1 MADEQ
6 LGLEGMPRRLYSCTP
21 TRLTTWLDCP
31 RRYRFT
37 YLDRPT
43 PAKGPPWAHNSLGS
57 SVHNALR
64 SWWDVPLGRR
74 TPEAAGTL
82 VESGWLTDGYRD
94 DAQSASVRARARAM
108 VERYVARLDP
118 EVEPRAVERTVATK
132 TERLALSGRVDRI
145 DERPTEVSGT
155 QDGGTELVVVDY
167 KTGRSAL
174 TTDDARG
181 SLALAMYVLGTRR
194 TLRARARR
202 VELHH
207 LPSGDVLGFD
217 HTEESLA
224 RHLRRAESIAD
235 EASAADEA
243 YRSAVASVAGEL
255 ETEELDRLFP
265 PRTGALCG
273 FCDFRRHCPV
283 GQAASPVKQPWHAV
297 EELALE

>member
-21 TRLTTWLDCP
+21 TRLTSWLDCP
-31 RRYRFT
+31 RKYRFS
-37 YLDRPT
+37 YLERPT
-43 PAKGPPWAHNSLGS
+43 PPKGPPWAHNSLGS

-64 SWWDVPLGRR
+64 SWWDVPLARR
-74 TPEAAGTL
+74 TPQAAGGL

-94 DAQSASVRARARAM
+94 ETQSASVRARARAM
-108 VERYVARLDP
+108 VERYTARLDP

-145 DERPTEVSGT
+145 DSRLGE
-155 QDGGTELVVVDY
+155 DGPELVVVDY
-167 KTGRSAL
+167 KTGRSRL

-194 TLRARARR
+194 TLRANARR

-207 LPSGDVLGFD
+207 LPSGEELGFD
-217 HTEESLA
+217 HTEESLR
-224 RHLRRAESIAD
+224 RHLGRAESIAD
-235 EASAADEA
+235 EAGAADELFKA
-243 YRSAVASVAGEL
+243 GLADAGEV
-255 ETEELDRLFP
+255 DRVFP
-265 PRTGALCG
+265 ARTGSLCG
-273 FCDFRRHCPV
+273 WCDFQRQCPQ
-283 GQAASPVKQPWHAV
+283 GLAASPTKRSWDAV

>member
-1 MADEQ
+1 MTGDQ

-31 RRYRFT
+31 RKYRFG

-43 PAKGPPWAHNSLGS
+43 PPKGPPWAHNSLGS

-74 TPEAAGTL
+74 TPEVAGTL
-82 VESGWLTDGYRD
+82 VESGWLTEGYRD
-94 DAQSASVRARARAM
+94 EAQSASVRVHAREM
-108 VERYVARLDP
+108 VERYTALLDP
-118 EVEPRAVERTVATK
+118 AIEPRAVERTVATK

-145 DERPTEVSGT
+145 DERGA
-155 QDGGTELVVVDY
+155 ELVVVDY
-167 KTGRSAL
+167 KTGRRPL

-181 SLALAMYVLGTRR
+181 SLAMAVYVLGTRR
-194 TLRARARR
+194 TLRADCRR

-217 HTEESLA
+217 HTEDSLG

-235 EASAADEA
+235 EAAAADGEFK
-243 YRSAVASVAGEL
+243 AGL
-255 ETEELDRLFP
+255 AGAEELDRAFP

-273 FCDFRRHCPV
+273 WCDFARHCPE
-283 GQAASPVKQPWHAV
+283 GRAAAAPKRSWDAV
-297 EELALE
+297 EELIME